1 MAADAP
7 HGATGS
13 NETVSIGSFN
23 PTASLT
29 PPRPPLRQPFYAP
42 FGDAVRRHAP
52 ALFPVLQTA
61 RRALWRLAGSP
72 LVWIA
77 GLGALGV
84 IGVAAFA
91 PGLLASRLVLAGAAL
106 GGIVVLGLG
115 ALGWRLRR
123 AIQTLS
129 AENRRL
135 AADIAHIHEL
145 AAGREGRVDRLVNDQ
160 RDVSGQLVQY
170 AGAQT
175 RSARALEDRLTAL
188 DNETGRTVHAL
199 RAQLSRT
206 GEAARYGVEA
216 TLRAELSGL
225 EARLAADNLANA
237 GALRDDLASLQAELD
252 QKLKDRAASTTAS
265 FGRAAQAAKRREAEL
280 QDQIDAL
287 QTMLL
292 KAEGET
298 ASTRAAVSEAEA
310 ALREELKAVRQGLEQ
325 SLRAELDEA
334 AAEAVARH
342 DRELQ
347 AQIAELA
354 KRLETASGAVADNLR
369 EELKGLQQAIKT
381 AEEAAAS
388 ARETAIAAD
397 GALRDEL
404 GAVRQ
409 GLEQRLRAE
418 VDEAT
423 AESVGRLTERVQAV
437 AMTTG
442 ESDANLRRE
451 IDTLRTQVDSD
462 IKVPLEALTTTSK
475 QALDIATGTQKA
487 VSTFQKTGTMLQERV
502 ASAERQIGAIKYPDA
517 PDVFVFFGHHKCGS
531 RFFRNEVF
539 GRIAESTGARVRKY
553 HIANPPHHYSRL
565 DDLDL
570 PNIDFSGLG
579 ENGRDVVLF
588 ANATQ
593 RSLDKIRRTAEDWR
607 GLRIIRDP
615 RQVLVSNYFHHKGN
629 HHVEL
634 NGWVWDQ
641 LKHDKPILNELPK
654 EAGMLYE
661 LNNISK
667 HVVED
672 LLLAPFD
679 DERVLTLRLEDFS
692 AEPKAHLE
700 KIANFMKVPDIA
712 GLNFNNTNANPE
724 SGPWRHH
731 FTSNI
736 REVFKERYGQALIDL
751 GYEEDMDW

>member
-265 FGRAAQAAKRREAEL
+265 FGRAAQAAKRRRRSCR
-280 QDQIDAL
+280 
-287 QTMLL
+287 TR
-292 KAEGET
+292 
-298 ASTRAAVSEAEA
+298 STPS
-310 ALREELKAVRQGLEQ
+310 RQC
-325 SLRAELDEA
+325 S
-334 AAEAVARH
+334 
-342 DRELQ
+342 
-347 AQIAELA
+347 
-354 KRLETASGAVADNLR
+354 
-369 EELKGLQQAIKT
+369 
-381 AEEAAAS
+381 
-388 ARETAIAAD
+388 
-397 GALRDEL
+397 
-404 GAVRQ
+404 
-409 GLEQRLRAE
+409 
-418 VDEAT
+418 
-423 AESVGRLTERVQAV
+423 
-437 AMTTG
+437 
-442 ESDANLRRE
+442 
-451 IDTLRTQVDSD
+451 
-462 IKVPLEALTTTSK
+462 
-475 QALDIATGTQKA
+475 
-487 VSTFQKTGTMLQERV
+487 
-502 ASAERQIGAIKYPDA
+502 
-517 PDVFVFFGHHKCGS
+517 
-531 RFFRNEVF
+531 
-539 GRIAESTGARVRKY
+539 
-553 HIANPPHHYSRL
+553 
-565 DDLDL
+565 
-570 PNIDFSGLG
+570 
-579 ENGRDVVLF
+579 
-588 ANATQ
+588 
-593 RSLDKIRRTAEDWR
+593 
-607 GLRIIRDP
+607 
-615 RQVLVSNYFHHKGN
+615 
-629 HHVEL
+629 
-634 NGWVWDQ
+634 
-641 LKHDKPILNELPK
+641 
-654 EAGMLYE
+654 
-661 LNNISK
+661 
-667 HVVED
+667 
-672 LLLAPFD
+672 
-679 DERVLTLRLEDFS
+679 
-692 AEPKAHLE
+692 
-700 KIANFMKVPDIA
+700 
-712 GLNFNNTNANPE
+712 
-724 SGPWRHH
+724 
-731 FTSNI
+731 
-736 REVFKERYGQALIDL
+736 
-751 GYEEDMDW
+751 